1 MKHVCD
7 ECNGKLTIDLARAEG
22 VCDNCSLVH
31 NLPTLDAD
39 SNSSSSF
46 GEEAHVGKVDED
58 GKAGTKMDLRNQK
71 DGKGAPLSARNKK
84 IFDRISRIDRNT
96 QRRKDPMFY
105 QLMLKMREIF
115 GENLA
120 HATRFLAEATARK
133 LTPKQEEKR
142 KALKSTSMRN
152 RLACPKTSLTRRE
165 EGIKGESEEQMLA
178 IMALAIASLSA
189 KWFGTV
195 PINEKRIM
203 DQYGISKAQLT
214 AAKNTIAKHYKARV
228 SMGWALAP
236 RTVMLAANRSSD
248 FEAALENLDDALTG
262 RLTIDELEMVF
273 DAFKDAMN
281 ALEEPSMDGPM
292 ANVSIQMVA
301 ACVLYEVMSQLGLN
315 EGHLNAIANA
325 VGLSGAG
332 VKNRLQ
338 NMKELHDE
346 GLLKGG
352 DAVFKVKS
360 TNRKHISSGDEEEA
374 AED

>member
-7 ECNGKLTIDLARAEG
+7 ECSGKLTIDLSRAEG
-22 VCDNCSLVH
+22 VCDDCSLVH

-39 SNSSSSF
+39 SNSSSSL

-84 IFDRISRIDRNT
+84 IFNRISRIDRNT
-96 QRRKDPMFY
+96 QRKKDPMFY
-105 QLMLKMREIF
+105 QLMLKLREMF

-120 HATRFLAEATARK
+120 HTTRFLAEATARK
-133 LTPKQEEKR
+133 LTPVQEEKR
-142 KALKSTSMRN
+142 KALKSTSLRN

-165 EGIKGESEEQMLA
+165 DGIKGNSEEQMLA

-195 PINEKRIM
+195 PLNEKRIM

-236 RTVMLAANRSSD
+236 RTVMLEANRSSD
-248 FEAALENLDDALTG
+248 FDAALENIDDALAG
-262 RLTIDELEMVF
+262 RLTVAELEAVF
-273 DAFKDAMN
+273 EAFKGAMN
-281 ALEEPSMDGPM
+281 ALEEPSMDGPL
-292 ANVSIQMVA
+292 ANVSIQMVT

-332 VKNRLQ
+332 VKSRLL
-338 NMKELHDE
+338 NMKEQHDK

-352 DAVFKVKS
+352 YAVFYVNSDRSKRAS
-360 TNRKHISSGDEEEA
+360 TDDEEEA